1 MPPETFLRGLELYPG
16 FLSFFL
22 FSSAFLEVCHGAA
35 CDNMYM
41 WRGEK
46 KTLSVRNTSYRN
58 IFTPGGK
65 INK

>member
-41 WRGEK
+41 WRGKKKPSLLETHLTETFSLQAEK
-46 KTLSVRNTSYRN
+46 
-58 IFTPGGK
+58 
-65 INK
+65 